1 VRAAF
6 TLAPVALLATSC
18 GAHGDPYARSL
29 AQGSEH
35 IEATGAVLAGTWVS
49 FTESGDFTNNPD
61 RGRITLRIDG
71 TSYNE
76 VVTPHFVYMLDRGT
90 WTRIPLTGGNVSPQT
105 PAQIFRARP
114 KASIVG
120 GLVSHVDLRT
130 AKVRMSVDFSKY
142 GEPVSVT
149 IPRVKGS
156 K

>member
-1 VRAAF
+1 VRAAL

-18 GAHGDPYARSL
+18 GTQGDPYARSL

-35 IEATGAVLAGTWVS
+35 IEASGAVLAGTWVR

-76 VVTPHFVYMLDRGT
+76 VVAPHFVYMLDHGT
-90 WTRIPLTGGNVSPQT
+90 WTRIPLTGGNTSPQT

-114 KASIVG
+114 KASIAG